1 MITLLLVIHVFVS
14 LSLIAIVLLQSGK
27 GADLGAAFGAGGSG
41 TVFGPTGGQNLLG
54 KLTVA
59 AAVVFMLTSMALAY
73 LYSQKDTGT
82 MMPAEVKQQQQK
94 AADNAAARQTPATN
108 TKEQAK

>member
-59 AAVVFMLTSMALAY
+59 AAVVFMLTSMTLAY

-94 AADNAAARQTPATN
+94 AADKAAAQQTPAKD
-108 TKEQAK
+108 TKE